1 MNEQPEAVYT
11 WHFQVDWM
19 QPNLNWVKLLQ
30 SMRTVIQAFL
40 FFQSTA
46 AAAESKHQATVK
58 RCSAAVVVPIF
69 IDKCWLIVQDELIVY
84 L

>member
-1 MNEQPEAVYT
+1 
-11 WHFQVDWM
+11 
-19 QPNLNWVKLLQ
+19 
-30 SMRTVIQAFL
+30 MRTVIQAFL

-84 L
+84 